1 MKFIIFRIL
10 EENTRIMERRSDVM
24 KESTDNARKQLT
36 EALDEKNKL
45 EKELSSMNSALSET
59 KLQIIQLN
67 KTISS
72 QSDEIALLKVK
83 FYLNYHF

>member
-1 MKFIIFRIL
+1 
-10 EENTRIMERRSDVM
+10 MERRSDVM